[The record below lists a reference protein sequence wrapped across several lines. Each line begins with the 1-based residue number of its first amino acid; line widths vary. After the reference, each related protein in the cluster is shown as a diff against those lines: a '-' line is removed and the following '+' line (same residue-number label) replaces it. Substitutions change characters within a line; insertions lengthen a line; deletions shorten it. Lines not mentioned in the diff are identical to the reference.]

1 MIKNYTVK
9 AVPYRRTLSKKTTLT
24 IQKETMPNQE
34 LLKKRYF
41 KERMRRL
48 VKLSYLKILRIDDST
63 EKIARGAALGAFI
76 GLMPT
81 LGVGFILCL
90 IGSFLLKVN
99 KAASIIASFVMNPFT
114 APLVWSGSVSIGKF
128 IFWRERASEVFY
140 GSGQE
145 ALTKEIGHNIPLAFV
160 TGNTI
165 IAGIGA
171 AIVYIIVKNGVI
183 RQRARKAARKLK
195 AKEERARIEP
205 SL

>member
-1 MIKNYTVK
+1 MQN
-9 AVPYRRTLSKKTTLT
+9 R
-24 IQKETMPNQE
+24 E

-81 LGVGFILCL
+81 LGIGFILCL
-90 IGSFLLKVN
+90 ICSFLLRVN

-114 APLVWSGSVSIGKF
+114 APLVWSGSISIGKF

-140 GSGQE
+140 GTGQE
-145 ALTKEIGHNIPLAFV
+145 AITKEIGHIPLAFV

-183 RQRARKAARKLK
+183 RHRARKAARKLK
-195 AKEERARIEP
+195 ANEKKTRMEP